1 MKLIFLSN
9 YYNHHQASFC
19 NALSSHVGV
28 SFQFIACGKMREERL
43 KMWGELQDFPSFI
56 VTPKTQEDWSRVSN
70 EVLSADALIVGS
82 APQFLL
88 DERLKAGKLILRYQ
102 ERPLKNGVE
111 PLKLLPRMLKW
122 RRMSPPSKPVYL
134 LCASAY
140 TAGDY
145 AKMGLFRRKSYKWG
159 YFPKTLVYD
168 CKRLISQKEPCSIFW
183 AGRFLD
189 WKHPD
194 DAVRVAA
201 RLRDDG
207 HSFKLRIA
215 GSGALENQL
224 RDMISELKLE
234 DHVELSGSLKPE
246 QVRREMERSSIFLFT
261 SDRHEGWGAVLNEAM
276 NSGCAVIASDAA
288 GSTPYLVDDGVN
300 GLIYNSGNMEELY
313 DKLSWLLEQPSEQE
327 RLGMAAYE
335 TMTST
340 WNADVAAE
348 RLYELIKA
356 ILSGDAYPD
365 IYAKGPCSR
374 AD

>member
-145 AKMGLFRRKSYKWG
+145 AKMVNVL
-159 YFPKTLVYD
+159 
-168 CKRLISQKEPCSIFW
+168 
-183 AGRFLD
+183 
-189 WKHPD
+189 
-194 DAVRVAA
+194 
-201 RLRDDG
+201 
-207 HSFKLRIA
+207 
-215 GSGALENQL
+215 
-224 RDMISELKLE
+224 
-234 DHVELSGSLKPE
+234 SLK
-246 QVRREMERSSIFLFT
+246 RSRAVFS
-261 SDRHEGWGAVLNEAM
+261 GQGAFW
-276 NSGCAVIASDAA
+276 I
-288 GSTPYLVDDGVN
+288 GSTL
-300 GLIYNSGNMEELY
+300 MT
-313 DKLSWLLEQPSEQE
+313 LSESQLDCVTMGIALSYALQAQALLKISF
-327 RLGMAAYE
+327 
-335 TMTST
+335 
-340 WNADVAAE
+340 V
-348 RLYELIKA
+348 I
-356 ILSGDAYPD
+356 
-365 IYAKGPCSR
+365 
-374 AD
+374 